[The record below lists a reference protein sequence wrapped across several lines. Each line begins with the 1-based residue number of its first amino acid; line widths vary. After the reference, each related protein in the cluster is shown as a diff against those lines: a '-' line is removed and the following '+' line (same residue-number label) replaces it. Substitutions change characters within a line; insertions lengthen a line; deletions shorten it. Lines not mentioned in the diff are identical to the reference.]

1 MITNGWFSYCLAV
14 VEWFHQV
21 PKLWLFCRPLHL
33 QQANSGMGK
42 SLGLRPGTGSQFP
55 PRKLHAHV
63 HGCHCLE
70 RLCWSVC
77 AIKTNAVMLLT
88 KNMVTN
94 FKTYCV
100 ALAGEWDTKLLV
112 NHISKHLEV
121 RQKYLATYSL
131 LGEWKCSQ
139 TRSSVF
145 DHAVYYTSAIAGHR
159 ETWKPQNTFPISLI
173 LTDTLYCFPGS
184 NVVPSEGVRYILP
197 DSPLSPYRIM

>member
-1 MITNGWFSYCLAV
+1 MITNGWYSYCLAV
-14 VEWFHQV
+14 VEWFHQA

-94 FKTYCV
+94 FKTYRA
-100 ALAGEWDTKLLV
+100 ALAGEWDTKFVKNTWLRILF
-112 NHISKHLEV
+112 
-121 RQKYLATYSL
+121 
-131 LGEWKCSQ
+131 
-139 TRSSVF
+139 SV
-145 DHAVYYTSAIAGHR
+145 SG
-159 ETWKPQNTFPISLI
+159 
-173 LTDTLYCFPGS
+173 
-184 NVVPSEGVRYILP
+184 NVVKQGPPCLIMQYIIHR
-197 DSPLSPYRIM
+197 PLQVIGKHENLKIPFQYPWYWPTLCTAFQAQM